1 MAKLAVKELLIL
13 SKYDGRATTYE
24 LPIEVYGLD
33 YKECL
38 EKLVATG
45 YLKVESSLSNL
56 TIPSLKEILR
66 RNNQKISGKKEDL
79 IKRIVD
85 NVPAENYADELTKLY
100 VATDKGRL
108 ELSERQAYIENQK
121 MQYGFLNSEIAEL
134 EGKLDTD
141 AILEQLFLRDI
152 TKHGAVKDY
161 GLLRNTYYNLGQYF
175 KKRGRIEEY
184 LRSLLS
190 VIYYDLSGASNGGS
204 IDDYAIVGYALET
217 SIWTEIDK
225 ARTALNYSDEE
236 LLKLFDEAVE
246 ISVKVPFSY
255 FDTATMKKIILDRLR
270 GEMNLLQKYKKFSRQ
285 PPKRIFEYADT
296 PIDPA
301 LPKEIEY
308 VYQPPIYKTVEEKPK
323 PNRTIWLS
331 VVAVLMVFLLLGFV
345 KAERQAEKER
355 LEPVGRQVVQTSV
368 LAEDPLA
375 KVNVKVKQDAL
386 QDMFQK
392 LSVNTTEQE
401 LQNYIETAGLFCTS
415 QDGSAGQFNYKI
427 GYRKSD
433 TYHTRSTGGDY
444 LEIAF
449 DKKTGKFLNAKYFN
463 SKSSIELI
471 MTSGVLRGHNS
482 SGRANYY
489 LNDINSYKGLENAEE
504 CYSAQDALNR
514 LETKL
519 ATL

>member
-121 MQYGFLNSEIAEL
+121 MQYGFLNSEISEL

-190 VIYYDLSGASNGGS
+190 VIYYDLSGVGNDNSVE
-204 IDDYAIVGYALET
+204 DYAAMDWALET
-217 SIWTEIDK
+217 SVWSEIDK
-225 ARTALNYSDEE
+225 ARTTLNYSDEE

-246 ISVKVPFSY
+246 ISVKVSFSY

-270 GEMNLLQKYKKFSRQ
+270 GEINLLRKYKKFSRRQ
-285 PPKRIFEYADT
+285 PKRIFEYVDT
-296 PIDPA
+296 PIEPA
-301 LPKEIEY
+301 PQKEIEY
-308 VYQPPIYKTVEEKPK
+308 VYQPQIYKTVEEKPK
-323 PNRTIWLS
+323 QNHKIWLS

-345 KAERQAEKER
+345 KAERQAEKEK
-355 LEPVGRQVVQTSV
+355 LEPLGRQVIQTSV
-368 LAEDPLA
+368 PAEDPLPE
-375 KVNVKVKQDAL
+375 QDAL
-386 QDMFQK
+386 QRFFTTLSEGITEQK
-392 LSVNTTEQE
+392 LQEYIALDKLEYTKESSITTDQ
-401 LQNYIETAGLFCTS
+401 TT
-415 QDGSAGQFNYKI
+415 YKI
-427 GYRKSD
+427 ARKKSD
-433 TYHTRSTGGDY
+433 TYFTRSTGGDY
-444 LEIAF
+444 VQVTF
-449 DKKTGKFLNAKYFN
+449 DDKKGKFSHATYYN
-463 SKSSIELI
+463 SKASSEVF
-471 MTSGVLRGHNS
+471 MTIGVLSGHNEKYE
-482 SGRANYY
+482 GVKYY
-489 LNDINSYKGLENAEE
+489 LKDLQSYKGLEGALF
-504 CYSAQDALNR
+504 CPSAQFALNR
-514 LETKL
+514 LKERL
-519 ATL
+519 